1 MCWICWQKNQKICSK
16 QFDPVF
22 EYPPVAI
29 FELKVLDGRIVTPK
43 KKFKWSVLPRHLTQ
57 NISEEKKIQLK
68 TRTIFRV
75 GIFNNYLFCY
85 LWPFNVINMRIDW
98 IIN

>member
-1 MCWICWQKNQKICSK
+1 VNRKKICSK

-22 EYPPVAI
+22 ENPPVAI

-43 KKFKWSVLPRHLTQ
+43 KKFIWSILPRYIIQ
-57 NISEEKKIQLK
+57 NISEEKKAQLK

-75 GIFNNYLFCY
+75 GIFNNYLIFMT
-85 LWPFNVINMRIDW
+85 I
-98 IIN
+98 

>member
-1 MCWICWQKNQKICSK
+1 MYSICYQKNQKICSK

-22 EYPPVAI
+22 ENPPVAI

-43 KKFKWSVLPRHLTQ
+43 KKFKWSILPQNIIQ
-57 NISEEKKIQLK
+57 NISEEKRAQLK

-75 GIFNNYLFCY
+75 CIFNIFL
-85 LWPFNVINMRIDW
+85 
-98 IIN
+98 